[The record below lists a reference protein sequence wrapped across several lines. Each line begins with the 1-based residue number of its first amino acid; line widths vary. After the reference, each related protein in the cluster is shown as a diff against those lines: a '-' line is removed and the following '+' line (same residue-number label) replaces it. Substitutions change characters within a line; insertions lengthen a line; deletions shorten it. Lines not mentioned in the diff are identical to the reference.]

1 MQFLSKYNKN
11 KNQSINLK
19 KKVTAKIWRKGK
31 ILWNLFIA
39 LTGNLSCDRPIAES
53 VQAANLGEEIE

>member
-19 KKVTAKIWRKGK
+19 KKLQQK
-31 ILWNLFIA
+31 F
-39 LTGNLSCDRPIAES
+39 
-53 VQAANLGEEIE
+53 EEKVKFCETYLLC